1 MFPSVEGL
9 GNTLTHAY
17 NGYATALQTFWTTG
31 LVQTLAKTLRI
42 TEGMR
47 TEDATAE
54 ALTRLTGS
62 RHLKKLL
69 EKHNRKGAKKTAS
82 STAGTIRVETPTDA
96 VKLVHDCLVRLE
108 GVVEAR
114 QEEDRECDQNGRRPP
129 TRKPFKLHSL
139 VPLPSM
145 TRRFVHYDA
154 TQLAKMQREREELR
168 PAEGSRPLGLDG
180 VFQAKPP
187 RKGHVLGSVLTD
199 GIQAIFRWDKP
210 TTETWRLAP
219 EKRDEIVAA
228 RVEKAALRQQ
238 YEAQESRATGL
249 QAELAALKAEK
260 GPKEAIRQKKA
271 EIKENRKIDGRT
283 VRTKTRF
290 ADMRICPKTE
300 GLEHAKTGYFAQDA
314 LGTVE
319 RTELPTNLI
328 AVDAGHANVWSASR
342 YNPAKK
348 DWERVAELTSGQYR
362 HGIGLR
368 RFQRW
373 METSLRRPKMQM
385 AREKLSRSTLK
396 VSDAETYVVNLKTRA
411 EAWTTL
417 HGFYGGKRYAR
428 RRFAQQKT
436 KQRFEATFLDSFMEK
451 CEQKKGDTVI
461 AYGDGLFATSLP
473 GCDGGTPHA
482 RLCRKLAGR
491 CVVVE
496 RRNMISLPRDA
507 PTVGSTHTS
516 PTRHRTLAN
525 STAAPKWCSRKELC
539 GRRTATA
546 WRGGSG
552 CTGSAT
558 VPCATS
564 SGAGTTPRR
573 SISAKPF

>member
-1 MFPSVEGL
+1 M
-9 GNTLTHAY
+9 
-17 NGYATALQTFWTTG
+17 
-31 LVQTLAKTLRI
+31 
-42 TEGMR
+42 
-47 TEDATAE
+47 
-54 ALTRLTGS
+54 
-62 RHLKKLL
+62 
-69 EKHNRKGAKKTAS
+69 
-82 STAGTIRVETPTDA
+82 
-96 VKLVHDCLVRLE
+96 
-108 GVVEAR
+108 
-114 QEEDRECDQNGRRPP
+114 
-129 TRKPFKLHSL
+129 
-139 VPLPSM
+139 
-145 TRRFVHYDA
+145 
-154 TQLAKMQREREELR
+154 
-168 PAEGSRPLGLDG
+168 GLDG

-342 YNPAKK
+342 YNPTKK

-491 CVVVE
+491 CVVVMTDEYLTTKRCPHCRIDTHIPHKTPYACELYCSAKMVQPKGVVRKTDRNGVE
-496 RRNMISLPRDA
+496 RRKRVHGLSHCAVCHKQWSRDYAATINIGQAFLAAWWGQERPRYLSRQTQCAEATGSLRIRMGGHMLP
-507 PTVGSTHTS
+507 PPPVTVG
-516 PTRHRTLAN
+516 
-525 STAAPKWCSRKELC
+525 
-539 GRRTATA
+539 
-546 WRGGSG
+546 
-552 CTGSAT
+552 
-558 VPCATS
+558 
-564 SGAGTTPRR
+564 
-573 SISAKPF
+573 